1 MLSINTNHTFAL
13 KSQAGEMTQEVRVLA
28 NELGS
33 NIWSL
38 QDSCKLSS
46 NLCTHAGIHLHTH
59 THTYM
64 PHTHTR
70 THTQISN
77 KYFLKLD
84 TGKSLEILLGKHF
97 VVNIS
102 VSFLLL

>member
-1 MLSINTNHTFAL
+1 MI
-13 KSQAGEMTQEVRVLA
+13 QEVRVLDD
-28 NELGS
+28 ELGS
-33 NIWSL
+33 NISSL

-46 NLCTHAGIHLHTH
+46 NFCTHAGTHLHTH
-59 THTYM
+59 THMHTY
-64 PHTHTR
+64 
-70 THTQISN
+70 TQISN

-84 TGKSLEILLGKHF
+84 TGKSLEIPLGKHF